1 MGLKKYLREHETV
14 RLKVTVADW
23 EEAIRVGT
31 DLLVE
36 TGAVEP
42 RYYDAIVESCHSLGP
57 YFLVAPGLA
66 MPHARPTEGVCSNG
80 FSLVTLAQPISFG
93 DSENDPVDILI
104 TMAAKDAKTQ
114 NERAIVEIVEL
125 FDDADAVRRLRAART
140 LEDIRALL
148 SEERER

>member
-1 MGLKKYLREHETV
+1 MGLKKYLREYKTV

-36 TGAVEP
+36 TGAIEP
-42 RYYDAIVESCHSLGP
+42 RYYDAIVESCRNLGP

-66 MPHARPTEGVCSNG
+66 MPHARPTEGVRANG
-80 FSLVTLAQPISFG
+80 FSLVTLAQPVSFG

-125 FDDADAVRRLRAART
+125 FDDADTVRRLRAAET
-140 LEDIRALL
+140 MEDIKALL
-148 SEERER
+148 AEERE